1 MGDHMSLLRVRLA
14 RFKNR
19 KPPVVKYG
27 RIINKRRL
35 QVDIKQKKLKI
46 VPLELRELNELVAK
60 YHRHHKKVQ
69 GHMLS
74 IGASVDGQ
82 IVGGA
87 SIGRPV
93 ARSTCRKT
101 IVEVTRLV

>member
-1 MGDHMSLLRVRLA
+1 M
-14 RFKNR
+14 
-19 KPPVVKYG
+19 
-27 RIINKRRL
+27 
-35 QVDIKQKKLKI
+35 DIKQKKIKI
-46 VPLELRELNELVAK
+46 IPLELRELNELVAK

-87 SIGRPV
+87 SSHSHEWLCPV
-93 ARSTCRKT
+93 CISLMLA
-101 IVEVTRLV
+101 